1 MANEIGLPAKPQSVA
16 SRGETPEFLGEIT
29 AIEGET
35 FGDMIRK
42 IYGPYSFNNKN
53 VKKVLLVNPD
63 MKSSNSMSIGQKV
76 RFPTILVAITPKAA
90 DVWWVKIISL
100 DNLQSAYRYLRVYSK
115 WSPPM
120 LIIPSRDKAG
130 RVTFNVL
137 LQKYFMDNQSAQTAL
152 NDLPDSITADA
163 KILHGLDSNTYYYW
177 TKQEDKKSNESKQR

>member
-1 MANEIGLPAKPQSVA
+1 
-16 SRGETPEFLGEIT
+16 
-29 AIEGET
+29 
-35 FGDMIRK
+35 MIRR

-53 VKKVLLVNPD
+53 VNKVLLVNPD
-63 MKSSNSMSIGQKV
+63 MKSANSLSIGQKV
-76 RFPTILVAITPKAA
+76 RFPTILVALTPKAE

-120 LIIPSRDKAG
+120 LIIPSRDNTG
-130 RVTFNVL
+130 RVIFNVL
-137 LQKYFMDNQSAQTAL
+137 LQKYFMDKQSAQTAL

-177 TKQEDKKSNESKQR
+177 TKQQDKKSNDSKQR